1 MGTWMRSK
9 GILAILSGGLAA
21 LAMPGIGAWP
31 LAFVCLIPLFY
42 AMDGG
47 RGGRMGYLFGLAF
60 LALDLRWILTLYR
73 FSPLVILGFVLLV
86 AGSALFYAAAG
97 WLITTRTRRLG
108 WGLLLMAPAAF
119 ALLDLAR
126 ATGELGT
133 TFGALYHTLYRVP
146 ILIQSAAVFGPW
158 TLTAGLVGV
167 NAALYLGFRDRRW
180 KPAAVAFGMA
190 AAMAAF
196 SLLPIPQD
204 GQDAIP
210 IAIVNSR
217 VQQEVK
223 LDARNLPELADRYVT
238 LGQVAAAGASAE
250 IPPDLIVFPE
260 SILPAY
266 ILRSEGLLDRFAGI
280 ASEYG
285 VSILFGTGDY
295 RNREIYN
302 SVVALNT
309 EGEISGIYDM
319 VCPVPFGEY
328 VPWRGVWDAIGLG
341 GLADSFLPL
350 DLTAG
355 TDYSL
360 LDGIGTPI
368 CFESTFPGSARRF
381 VRSGAHLLV
390 TVTNDAWFAGASEQD
405 AHFAA
410 TVFRA
415 VETRRWTVQ
424 AANGGISGL
433 ISPRGRIVAEQ
444 EEEGIL
450 RGSVTYRMGTSI
462 YTRIGDTV
470 WWVLGSLGCLGT
482 LGFRVVRRSRRRD
495 GGE

>member
-1 MGTWMRSK
+1 MRSK

-31 LAFVCLIPLFY
+31 LAFVCLVPLFY
-42 AMDGG
+42 AMEGG
-47 RGGRMGYLFGLAF
+47 RGGRAGFLFGLAF

-73 FSPLVILGFVLLV
+73 FSPLVILGFALLV
-86 AGSALFYAAAG
+86 AGSSLFYTAAG
-97 WLITTRTRRLG
+97 WLITWKNRRFG
-108 WGLLLMAPAAF
+108 WELLLIAPAAF

-146 ILIQSAAVFGPW
+146 MLIQSSAVFGPW
-158 TLTAGLVGV
+158 TVTAGLVGV
-167 NAALYLGFRDRRW
+167 NVAVYLGLRDRCWR
-180 KPAAVAFGMA
+180 PAAAAIGIA

-196 SLLPIPQD
+196 ALLPIPQD
-204 GQDAIP
+204 DETVLP
-210 IAIVNSR
+210 IAVVNSR

-238 LGQVAAAGASAE
+238 LGQAAADGASAE
-250 IPPDLIVFPE
+250 PPPALIVFPE

-266 ILRSEGLLDRFAGI
+266 ILRSESHLGRLSSL
-280 ASEYG
+280 ASEHG
-285 VSILFGTGDY
+285 VAVLFGTGDY

-302 SVVALNT
+302 SVAHLNP
-309 EGEISGIYDM
+309 EGELTGIYDM
-319 VCPVPFGEY
+319 VRPVPFGEY
-328 VPWRGVWDAIGLG
+328 VPWRGVWEAIGLG
-341 GLADSFLPL
+341 GLADSFLPM

-355 TDYSL
+355 TDYTL
-360 LDGIGTPI
+360 VDGIGTPI
-368 CFESTFPGSARRF
+368 CFESTFPASARRF
-381 VRSGAHLLV
+381 VRSGAQMLV

-424 AANGGISGL
+424 AANGGISGV
-433 ISPRGRIVAEQ
+433 ISPRGRIMAEQ

-450 RGSVTYRMGTSI
+450 RGTVSRRTDTSI
-462 YTRIGDTV
+462 YTRAGDSV
-470 WWVLGSLGCLGT
+470 WWILGSVGCVGALAP
-482 LGFRVVRRSRRRD
+482 RIIRRSRRRD